1 MKVHYQSISHAM
13 CFALKVLQLYENTN
27 SFNLKECD
35 GSKQE
40 LKEITQWGTDIFVL
54 FI

>member
-1 MKVHYQSISHAM
+1 MKVRYQSISHTM
-13 CFALKVLQLYENTN
+13 SFTLKVLQLYKNTN

-40 LKEITQWGTDIFVL
+40 LKEITQ
-54 FI
+54 